1 MLAPRARICEKA
13 AWPGVSRKVTL
24 VAVFQA
30 NLIGAD
36 VLGDAAVLAAG
47 HVGLAQRVQQAGLAV
62 VDVTHDRDD
71 RGPRL
76 QVIVDVLGADEA
88 FFDVGFRH
96 AAHGVTEFGRHQLG
110 GVVVDDVVDLQHHAL
125 THQELDDLDTAH
137 GHPVGQLLHGD
148 DVGNDDFAAD
158 LDHLGGTA
166 AALFLFTFTGPANR
180 GQRAHA
186 VGGVSIAGHGLDGQA
201 AFAANRSALGARH
214 GLAGGGGLAAIV
226 VLLGRRL
233 TSPPGRGAERMARW
247 TSGVAGAAAGAPGRG
262 PAADRRDP
270 DGRRAPGAGPGPN
283 SGRSGSDGRLADDR
297 LADDRPEDGRLAD
310 DRCGSRLRD
319 ADRADAAASGRGR
332 ALVIGAV
339 RARGALVERP
349 VALRTIALR
358 GRSPAAG
365 R

>member
-13 AWPGVSRKVTL
+13 AWPGVSRKVIL
-24 VAVFQA
+24 SPSVQA

-47 HVGLAQRVQQAGLAV
+47 HVGLAQRVEQAGLAV
-62 VDVTHDRDD
+62 VDVTHDRDH

-148 DVGNDDFAAD
+148 DVGNDHFAGD
-158 LDHLGGTA
+158 LDDLGGTA

-186 VGGVSIAGHGLDGQA
+186 VGGVSIAGHGLDRQA
-201 AFAANRSALGARH
+201 AFAAHRSALGARH

-226 VLLGRRL
+226 IVLG
-233 TSPPGRGAERMARW
+233 TTADF
-247 TSGVAGAAAGAPGRG
+247 AAGTRSRTHGALDFRRRRSGGRS
-262 PAADRRDP
+262 ARTRTTRRTAGTRTGA
-270 DGRRAPGAGPGPN
+270 GRRAR
-283 SGRSGSDGRLADDR
+283 SQGRIADGL
-297 LADDRPEDGRLAD
+297 GRT
-310 DRCGSRLRD
+310 
-319 ADRADAAASGRGR
+319 
-332 ALVIGAV
+332 
-339 RARGALVERP
+339 
-349 VALRTIALR
+349 VALRTITLRTITLRTVALR
-358 GRSPAAG
+358 PIVAEAAFGTRTARSGGVGTRTCVGYRGRPGAERAG
-365 R
+365 